1 MFKFVVMFKKP
12 SKPEDFENSYNDFL
26 ALVERMPNITRRQV
40 IHVMGSPQGEA
51 VYYRGLELYFASD
64 EDMKAALM
72 STEGQ
77 EAGNELARF
86 EEGRFEVYFSAVYE
100 EEGGSTPQ

>member
-1 MFKFVVMFKKP
+1 MFKFVVMFTKP
-12 SKPEDFENSYNDFL
+12 DKPEEFENTYNDFL
-26 ALVERMPNITRRQV
+26 ALVERMPSITRRQV

-51 VYYRGLELYFASD
+51 VYYRGLELYFDSD
-64 EDMKAALM
+64 EEMKAALM
-72 STEGQ
+72 SPEGQ

-86 EEGRFEVYFSAVYE
+86 GTDTFDVYFSAVYE